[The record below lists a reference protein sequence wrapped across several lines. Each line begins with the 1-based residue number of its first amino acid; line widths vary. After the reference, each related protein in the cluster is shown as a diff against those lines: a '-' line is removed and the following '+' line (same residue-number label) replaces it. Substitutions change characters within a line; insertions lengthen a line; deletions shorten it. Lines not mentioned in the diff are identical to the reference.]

1 MRVILEP
8 KATNQ
13 VFGKWGEDCAAS
25 YLEKKGA
32 IIIARNVRTPAGEI
46 DLIVLDREMV
56 VFVEVK
62 TRSTQVGVYPE
73 EAITEEKLD
82 HMIASAECY
91 LDEHPEFPDNWRL
104 DVIAITGKIGD
115 KNPHIEWFENVS

>member
-1 MRVILEP
+1 MTSKQESKV
-8 KATNQ
+8 TNQ
-13 VFGKWGEDCAAS
+13 LFGKWGEDCAAS

-32 IIIARNVRTPAGEI
+32 IIVARNVRTPAGEI
-46 DLIVLDREMV
+46 DLIVLDREML

-82 HMIASAECY
+82 HMINSAECY

-104 DVIAITGKIGD
+104 DVIAINGKIGD
-115 KNPHIEWFENVS
+115 KNPKIEWFENVS